1 MSYIQQEFGN
11 EQRWINWKYEERDG
25 RQTKVPKNPRTGG
38 NAMANNQST
47 WSDYKTARSKSD
59 KIGIQ
64 LGLTAGN
71 IIGIDIDHTLTDTK
85 ALQLLEKANT
95 YTEISPSGNGLR
107 LFLKTETP
115 YTLLRNR
122 KDNFEVYNSVRFLTV
137 TEAPFEN
144 YNRPIR
150 TVLHE
155 ELTSI
160 LEIMGYPWGN
170 TEEVSKPVLNY
181 STSTL
186 TDQEVLNIMFRS
198 KNGKKI
204 EQLYSTTGTTG
215 SSEDDMSLCSHL
227 AFYCDGYDQIE
238 RIWVSSPLGS
248 RDKTRNRKDYR
259 QDTINKA
266 IKSCKDHYKPS
277 ERTMVKKEFVENMK
291 EDELELLYVLD
302 KNNKKITIVNTENVC
317 RILKYHPE
325 FNGKLRYDSFK
336 NIFEICKD
344 NKWQEF
350 QEHESINIQTRI
362 SVLFP
367 SFIKVTKAMVEDALS
382 KVIHDNEI
390 NSIAEYFKSLK
401 WDRTPRLDSWLS
413 KVFGVED
420 DEYHKSIGSN
430 WLKGLVNRGVNPGC
444 KFDYVLVIEGRQGS
458 LKTSALAELG
468 NIQDYNAHVEITGAI
483 NNKDFLLKFAGKI
496 IVEFSE
502 GDSLSRSETK
512 QLKSIITDR
521 YDNYREPYA
530 RKSKDHPRQCVF
542 AMTTNEDTYLKDD
555 TGNRRWLP
563 VKAVSDESN
572 IQWIKDNREQLYA
585 EAYHR
590 VIELKETTWEFPKE
604 LLEEAQDAR
613 RIEDTNADMVT
624 DWYLDLLPYE
634 REQGVTIR
642 EVFNATIKKQD
653 SFKVFEKI
661 DEMRLAGILRG
672 TLKLTKERVTI
683 EGKKCIKWF
692 DKYNKYNSRSLK
704 PEEEKKEIRERDNP
718 YAPEFVDEAINKI
731 TTQWEK

>member
-277 ERTMVKKEFVENMK
+277 ERTMVKKKFVENMK

-401 WDRTPRLDSWLS
+401 WDRTHRLDSWLS

-590 VIELKETTWEFPKE
+590 VIGLKETTWEFPKE

-704 PEEEKKEIRERDNP
+704 PEEKKKEIRERDNP